1 MNDFERV
8 CFKID
13 EIVEERLSKIRIKER
28 KPPSPL

>member
-13 EIVEERLSKIRIKER
+13 EIVEERLSKER
-28 KPPSPL
+28 KKSRETP